1 MKASLG
7 RRARRS
13 VAALGLLALIATPV
27 SAFAA
32 PGQPGQPGQAGHAA
46 HDDQLTQQAQHAG
59 VTAADGG
66 TMGWELKSS
75 QSPNASDQAA
85 TPDAALATTATTSQV
100 AGIDVS
106 GYQGNVDWAKWW
118 GYGNRF
124 AYVKATE
131 GTTYTNPS
139 FAQQYNGSYS
149 HGFIRGSYHFA
160 RPSSSGGKTQADYF
174 VNHGGGWSGDGKTL
188 PGVLDIEYNPYSGG
202 TCYGLSASS
211 MVSWIAAFT
220 AEYKAR
226 TGRDAVIYSTT
237 DWWKTCTGNTTRFSS
252 TNPLWI
258 ARYASTVGTLP
269 GSWGYWTFWQNTDTP
284 LDGDLFNGS
293 LSRLQALA
301 LG

>member
-1 MKASLG
+1 MNASIG

-13 VAALGLLALIATPV
+13 VVALGLLALIATPA
-27 SAFAA
+27 SALAA
-32 PGQPGQPGQAGHAA
+32 GGHPA
-46 HDDQLTQQAQHAG
+46 HAKNDNQLNQQAQRAG

-66 TMGWELKSS
+66 TMGWELKPAQSS
-75 QSPNASDQAA
+75 PDTTQMA
-85 TPDAALATTATTSQV
+85 TPDAGLATTATTSQV
-100 AGIDVS
+100 AGIDVAS
-106 GYQGNVDWAKWW
+106 YQGNVDWAKWW
-118 GYGNRF
+118 SYGNRF

-131 GTTYTNPS
+131 GTSYTNPY
-139 FAQQYNGSYS
+139 FAQQYNGSYNQ
-149 HGFIRGSYHFA
+149 GFIRGAYHFA
-160 RPSSSGGKTQADYF
+160 RPSSSGGATQADYF
-174 VNHGGGWSGDGKTL
+174 VNHGGGWSRDGKTL

-211 MVSWIAAFT
+211 MVSWIGAFLT
-220 AEYKAR
+220 EYKAR

-252 TNPLWI
+252 TNPLWV

-269 GSWGYWTFWQNTDTP
+269 GGWGYYTFWQNTDTP

>member
-1 MKASLG
+1 MNATFG
-7 RRARRS
+7 RRARRT
-13 VAALGLLALIATPV
+13 VAALGLLALV
-27 SAFAA
+27 SMPACALAA
-32 PGQPGQPGQAGHAA
+32 SGQPA
-46 HDDQLTQQAQHAG
+46 TQGSDIQVNQRAQHAG
-59 VTAADGG
+59 VTVDGGG
-66 TMGWELKSS
+66 TMGWELKGT
-75 QSPNASDQAA
+75 QGSPNAAAA
-85 TPDAALATTATTSQV
+85 TPDAGLALASTTQV
-100 AGIDVS
+100 AGIDVAS
-106 GYQGNVDWAKWW
+106 YQGNVDWAKWW

-131 GTTYTNPS
+131 GTSYTNPY
-139 FAQQYNGSYS
+139 FAQQYNGSYNQ
-149 HGFIRGSYHFA
+149 GFIRGAYHFA
-160 RPSSSGGKTQADYF
+160 RPSSSGGKAQADYF

-211 MVSWIAAFT
+211 MVSWISAFL
-220 AEYKAR
+220 AEYKYR

-269 GSWGYWTFWQNTDTP
+269 GAWTYYTFWQNTDTP

-293 LSRLQALA
+293 MTRLQALA